1 MSNTSF
7 LEKTRQLLE
16 NAPIAGHDPDT
27 KVRHLPEAEYLRRFA
42 QYRRADLLLTRK
54 YQMTFD
60 EFISQ
65 RIVREKEYS
74 WDSES
79 DAMEWETATS
89 GMETMERHLKELK
102 KSTSHIIY
110 NLTNDT

>member
-1 MSNTSF
+1 MSNTPLS
-7 LEKTRQLLE
+7 EKNRQLLE

-27 KVRHLPEAEYLRRFA
+27 KVRHLLKAEYLRRLA
-42 QYRRADLLLTRK
+42 RHRRADLLLTRK

-79 DAMEWETATS
+79 DAMEWETAIS

-102 KSTSHIIY
+102 KSTSRII
-110 NLTNDT
+110 